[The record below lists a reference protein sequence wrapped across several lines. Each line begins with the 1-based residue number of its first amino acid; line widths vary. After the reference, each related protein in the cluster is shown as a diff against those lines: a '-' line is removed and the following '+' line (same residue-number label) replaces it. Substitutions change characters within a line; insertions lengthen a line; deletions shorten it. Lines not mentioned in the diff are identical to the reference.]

1 MSEKKHPKHLARAAA
16 VQALYQWQL
25 NQVPVHELKKDS
37 LAFMDPKTDAEYLQV
52 LLSGAIE
59 NCEEID
65 SLLTEYGSRPL
76 SRLNA
81 IELAIL
87 RMATY
92 ELKDQLAVPYKVA
105 VNEAVEL
112 AKEYGSP
119 DGYKYVNAV
128 LNAMLDQL
136 RKHERSG

>member
-1 MSEKKHPKHLARAAA
+1 MTNKKHPKRLARSAA
-16 VQALYQWQL
+16 VQGLYQWQL
-25 NQVPVHELKKDS
+25 NPVSVVELKKDM
-37 LAFMDPKTDAEYLQV
+37 AECIEPKTDKDYMTI

-59 NCEEID
+59 EHEEID
-65 SLLTEYGSRPL
+65 ALLTEYGSRPP
-76 SRLNA
+76 SKLNA

-87 RMATY
+87 RVATY
-92 ELKDQLAVPYKVA
+92 ELKEQPGVPYRVV

-136 RKHERSG
+136 RKHERAG